1 VFNKS
6 AICCP
11 PASPRRHPSS
21 FSETVAVIRAGG
33 VPPAVSAI
41 GFEGYE
47 KRLEISFSEA
57 PVFADTNG
65 SGLRAL
71 SRAQIGSVLHL
82 ARCTVVSELS
92 NEELDSYV
100 LSESSLFVYP
110 HKVVIRTCGT
120 AKLLLAVPRILELA
134 EELSLPLAAV
144 KYSRGTFMFPDAQP
158 SPHKYFAGEVS
169 CLLEPLLWGS
179 QVWWQRLCGWRCC
192 KTWPEMA
199 RLLCHRVPRRR
210 QACGHS

>member
-1 VFNKS
+1 MSFLTIMFFFVLLSYSVVNDWMLTLPKN
-6 AICCP
+6 P
-11 PASPRRHPSS
+11 PPPHLLQC
-21 FSETVAVIRAGG
+21 AG
-33 VPPAVSAI
+33 
-41 GFEGYE
+41 
-47 KRLEISFSEA
+47 
-57 PVFADTNG
+57 
-65 SGLRAL
+65 
-71 SRAQIGSVLHL
+71 
-82 ARCTVVSELS
+82 
-92 NEELDSYV
+92 
-100 LSESSLFVYP
+100 
-110 HKVVIRTCGT
+110 TCGT

-158 SPHKYFAGEVS
+158 SPHKYFADEVS